1 LTIKVLGYTV
11 KSMNVTFTNSELKY
25 TVKRA
30 AGLGADRLPLD
41 ITPEYPYDELA
52 IKPSGDARRKG
63 RVTLSVTVEPPSLI
77 LTRSQFA
84 DRGDEVSRTAT
95 TFVEGYGGGVE
106 VEQRQW
112 QEVGG
117 EPIGTIPTPQPVDF
131 DMRQTLGRS
140 VMTTLDRL
148 V

>member
-1 LTIKVLGYTV
+1 
-11 KSMNVTFTNSELKY
+11 MNVTFTNSELKY

-41 ITPEYPYDELA
+41 ITPEYPYDE
-52 IKPSGDARRKG
+52 
-63 RVTLSVTVEPPSLI
+63 LI